1 MEQIYRFYAEKM
13 PGFDVEAQSLGAT
26 LKTYLNIENLQNVRI
41 FNRYD
46 VAGLAEDK
54 KDVAGNLIIS
64 EPQCDYLYE
73 EKLPKIAGEHQIFAV
88 ESLPGQ
94 YDQRA
99 DSAAQCLQVVT
110 DGVKPLV
117 KTAKVYVLGGKISAE
132 DLQKAKDYLINPV
145 ESREALL
152 AKPESL
158 IDKIGEPEETF
169 AIEGFISGDEA
180 FLSNLQKE
188 QGLAD
193 GSGRFRVY
201 AKLFCQ

>member
-73 EKLPKIAGEHQIFAV
+73 ENCP
-88 ESLPGQ
+88 
-94 YDQRA
+94 R
-99 DSAAQCLQVVT
+99 
-110 DGVKPLV
+110 
-117 KTAKVYVLGGKISAE
+117 
-132 DLQKAKDYLINPV
+132 
-145 ESREALL
+145 
-152 AKPESL
+152 
-158 IDKIGEPEETF
+158 
-169 AIEGFISGDEA
+169 
-180 FLSNLQKE
+180 
-188 QGLAD
+188 
-193 GSGRFRVY
+193 
-201 AKLFCQ
+201 